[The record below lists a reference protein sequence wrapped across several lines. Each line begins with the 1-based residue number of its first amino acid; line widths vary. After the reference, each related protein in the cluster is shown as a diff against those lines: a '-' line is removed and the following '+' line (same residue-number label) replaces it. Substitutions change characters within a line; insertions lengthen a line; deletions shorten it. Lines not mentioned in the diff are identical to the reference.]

1 MTENTPKDPNEDEE
15 KKNSPVEPDAA
26 ETTDSDETVKA
37 GAKESEGDSPEA
49 SEEKPVDKSAEKRK
63 KKNIAVLVIMFLL
76 LLCLFIVQCQL
87 DKIKQEALQKQQE
100 TELEARQKHILDSL
114 RRMEQAKMDSLASAE
129 EARVADSI
137 RAADSA
143 RVADSI
149 RVADSLANL
158 KPELNKDSLRHV
170 RDSVKHVRDSIR
182 AVNDSLQKAEQARND
197 SIAKAEKARLDSLE
211 KKRVQDSIRSS
222 DKTPP
227 SAEIT
232 PPAGRYYDPIKLK
245 VRCDE
250 IKCKTFLSIG
260 DTLNPVEAGKAI
272 EYNKTGSVFY
282 LAEDS
287 VGNRS
292 KWEEAKYDMAS
303 DNVCGKNAYPVP
315 VGGKTVCVDAYEYP
329 NEPDAV
335 PRDMVNQEQAVELC
349 KQAGKHLCSIDE
361 WQAACRGK
369 DKGRYSYGDSYRQN
383 KCNTNTKAVKRSGRK
398 EQCRSWYG
406 MYDMNGN
413 LWEWTS
419 TTSKDHPNMFLVAGG
434 AWNTNNES
442 KCTDSKFSFYPQNQ
456 YPSVGFRC
464 CK

>member
-1 MTENTPKDPNEDEE
+1 
-15 KKNSPVEPDAA
+15 
-26 ETTDSDETVKA
+26 
-37 GAKESEGDSPEA
+37 
-49 SEEKPVDKSAEKRK
+49 
-63 KKNIAVLVIMFLL
+63 MFLL

-87 DKIKQEALQKQQE
+87 DKMKQDALREQE
-100 TELEARQKHILDSL
+100 RTELEIRQKHILDSL
-114 RRMEQAKMDSLASAE
+114 KLLEKMRADSLAAL
-129 EARVADSI
+129 EAARIADSIRIADSLAALDTVDKTPKPVLNRDSIRHVRDSLAAIEKARQDSLKHIADSLAAIERARADSLEKKRIQDSI
-137 RAADSA
+137 RAADQ
-143 RVADSI
+143 V
-149 RVADSLANL
+149 
-158 KPELNKDSLRHV
+158 
-170 RDSVKHVRDSIR
+170 
-182 AVNDSLQKAEQARND
+182 
-197 SIAKAEKARLDSLE
+197 
-211 KKRVQDSIRSS
+211 
-222 DKTPP
+222 PP
-227 SAEIT
+227 NAEIT

-245 VRCDE
+245 VKCDE

-260 DTLNPVEAGKAI
+260 DTLNPVEAGKAV

-282 LAEDS
+282 FAEDS
-287 VGNRS
+287 VGNRT

-303 DNVCGKNAYPVP
+303 DNICGKNAYPVP

-329 NEPDAV
+329 NEADAN
-335 PRDMVNQEQAVELC
+335 PRDMVSQEQAEELC

-369 DKGRYSYGDSYRQN
+369 DKTRFSYGDAYKQN
-383 KCNTNTKAVKRSGRK
+383 KCNTNTKAMKRSGRK
-398 EQCRSWYG
+398 EQCRSWFG

-419 TTSKDHPNMFLVAGG
+419 TKSKDHPNMFLVAGG

>member
-1 MTENTPKDPNEDEE
+1 MNENNENTQES
-15 KKNSPVEPDAA
+15 KN
-26 ETTDSDETVKA
+26 
-37 GAKESEGDSPEA
+37 A
-49 SEEKPVDKSAEKRK
+49 SKRK

-76 LLCLFIVQCQL
+76 LVCLFIVQCQL
-87 DKIKQEALQKQQE
+87 DKIKQEAQQKAQE

-114 RRMEQAKMDSLASAE
+114 RRLELAKADSLANAE
-129 EARVADSI
+129 AARIADSL
-137 RAADSA
+137 RLADSA
-143 RVADSI
+143 RVADSM
-149 RVADSLANL
+149 RVADSLASL
-158 KPELNKDSLRHV
+158 KPEINKDSLRHV
-170 RDSVKHVRDSIR
+170 RDSIKHVRDSV
-182 AVNDSLQKAEQARND
+182 AAADKARND
-197 SIAKAEKARLDSLE
+197 SLAAVADSLAKVEKARLDSLE
-211 KKRVQDSIRSS
+211 KKRVQDSIRAA
-222 DKTPP
+222 DQTPP
-227 SAEIT
+227 STEIV
-232 PPAGRYYDPIKLK
+232 PPSGRYYNPIKLK
-245 VRCDE
+245 VKCDE

-260 DTLNPVEAGKAI
+260 DTLNPVEAGKAV

-282 LAEDS
+282 FAEDS
-287 VGNRS
+287 VGNRT

-329 NEPDAV
+329 NEADAT
-335 PRDMVNQEQAVELC
+335 PRDMVSQEQAEELC

-369 DKGRYSYGDSYRQN
+369 DKTRFSYGDGYKQN
-383 KCNTNTKAVKRSGRK
+383 KCNTNTKAMKRSGRK
-398 EQCRSWYG
+398 EQCRSWFG

-419 TTSKDHPNMFLVAGG
+419 TKSKDHPNMFLVAGG

>member
-1 MTENTPKDPNEDEE
+1 MNENKENMQEN
-15 KKNSPVEPDAA
+15 KN
-26 ETTDSDETVKA
+26 
-37 GAKESEGDSPEA
+37 A
-49 SEEKPVDKSAEKRK
+49 SKRK

-87 DKIKQEALQKQQE
+87 DKIKQEAQQKAQE

-114 RRMEQAKMDSLASAE
+114 RRLEQAKADSLANAE
-129 EARVADSI
+129 AARIADSLRLADSTRVADSM
-137 RAADSA
+137 
-143 RVADSI
+143 
-149 RVADSLANL
+149 RVADSLASL
-158 KPELNKDSLRHV
+158 KPEINKDSLRHV
-170 RDSVKHVRDSIR
+170 RDSIKHVRDSI
-182 AVNDSLQKAEQARND
+182 AAADKARND
-197 SIAKAEKARLDSLE
+197 SLAAVADSLAKVEKARLDSLE
-211 KKRVQDSIRSS
+211 KKRIQDSIRAA
-222 DKTPP
+222 DQTPP
-227 SAEIT
+227 SAEIV
-232 PPAGRYYDPIKLK
+232 PPSGRYYDPIKLK

-260 DTLNPVEAGKAI
+260 DTLNPVEAGKAV

-282 LAEDS
+282 FAEDS

-303 DNVCGKNAYPVP
+303 DNICGKNAYPVP

-329 NEPDAV
+329 NEADAN
-335 PRDMVNQEQAVELC
+335 PRDMVSQEQADELC

-369 DKGRYSYGDSYRQN
+369 DKTRFSYGDAYKQN
-383 KCNTNTKAVKRSGRK
+383 KCNTNTKAMKRTGRK
-398 EQCRSWYG
+398 EQCRSWFG

-419 TTSKDHPNMFLVAGG
+419 TKSKDHPNMFLVAGG

-464 CK
+464 CR

>member
-1 MTENTPKDPNEDEE
+1 MNENNENTQES
-15 KKNSPVEPDAA
+15 KN
-26 ETTDSDETVKA
+26 
-37 GAKESEGDSPEA
+37 A
-49 SEEKPVDKSAEKRK
+49 SKRK

-76 LLCLFIVQCQL
+76 LVCLFIVQCQL
-87 DKIKQEALQKQQE
+87 DKIKQEAQQKAQE

-114 RRMEQAKMDSLASAE
+114 RRLEQAKADSLANAE
-129 EARVADSI
+129 AARIADSL
-137 RAADSA
+137 RLADSA
-143 RVADSI
+143 RVADSM
-149 RVADSLANL
+149 RVADSLASL
-158 KPELNKDSLRHV
+158 KPEINKDSLRHV
-170 RDSVKHVRDSIR
+170 RDSIKHVRDSV
-182 AVNDSLQKAEQARND
+182 AAADKARND
-197 SIAKAEKARLDSLE
+197 SLAAIADSLAKVEKARLDSLE
-211 KKRVQDSIRSS
+211 KKRVQDSIRAA
-222 DKTPP
+222 DQTPP
-227 SAEIT
+227 SAEIV
-232 PPAGRYYDPIKLK
+232 PPSGRYYDPIKLK
-245 VRCDE
+245 VKCDE

-260 DTLNPVEAGKAI
+260 DTLNPVEAGKAV

-282 LAEDS
+282 FAEDS
-287 VGNRS
+287 VGNRT

-329 NEPDAV
+329 NEADAT
-335 PRDMVNQEQAVELC
+335 PRDMVSQEQAASLC
-349 KQAGKHLCSIDE
+349 EQAGKHLCSIDE

-369 DKGRYSYGDSYRQN
+369 DKTRFSYGDGYKQN
-383 KCNTNTKAVKRSGRK
+383 KCNTNTKAMKRSGRK
-398 EQCRSWYG
+398 EQCRSWFG

-419 TTSKDHPNMFLVAGG
+419 TKSKDHPNMFLVAGG

>member
-1 MTENTPKDPNEDEE
+1 MSENENEEAKSTEAQKKDSN
-15 KKNSPVEPDAA
+15 
-26 ETTDSDETVKA
+26 
-37 GAKESEGDSPEA
+37 
-49 SEEKPVDKSAEKRK
+49 RK
-63 KKNIAVLVIMFLL
+63 KRNIVVLVIMFLL
-76 LLCLFIVQCQL
+76 LLCLFIAQCQL
-87 DKIKQEALQKQQE
+87 DKIKQDALQKEQE

-114 RRMEQAKMDSLASAE
+114 RRIEKMKADSLAEAE
-129 EARVADSI
+129 AARIADST
-137 RAADSA
+137 RMADSA

-149 RVADSLANL
+149 RVADSLATL
-158 KPELNKDSLRHV
+158 KPEINKDSLRHV
-170 RDSVKHVRDSIR
+170 RDSVKHVRDSIAAADKAR
-182 AVNDSLQKAEQARND
+182 KDSLAAVAD
-197 SIAKAEKARLDSLE
+197 SIAKVEKARLDSIE

-227 SAEIT
+227 TAEIA

-245 VRCDE
+245 VKCDE

-260 DTLNPVEAGKAI
+260 DTLHPQEAGTAT
-272 EYNKTGSVFY
+272 EYNQTGSVFFY
-282 LAEDS
+282 AEDS
-287 VGNRS
+287 VGNRTA
-292 KWEEAKYDMAS
+292 WEEAKYDMAS
-303 DNVCGKNAYPVP
+303 DNICGKNAYPVP

-329 NEPDAV
+329 NEADAN
-335 PRDMVNQEQAVELC
+335 PRDMVSQEQAVELC

-369 DKGRYSYGDSYRQN
+369 DKTRFSYGDSYKQN
-383 KCNTNTKAVKRSGRK
+383 KCNTNTKAMKRSGRK

-406 MYDMNGN
+406 MYDTNGN

-419 TTSKDHPNMFLVAGG
+419 TASKDHPNMFLVAGG

-442 KCTDSKFSFYPQNQ
+442 KCTDNKFSFYPQNQ